1 MIYGVP
7 YRNYRLFL
15 LAVAVGLGGCYQEAA
30 LPNSLLP
37 LGCRISQIDTID
49 STSQHSYNYQ
59 YDRLG
64 NRTIESVDKSV
75 KRVFTFD
82 TSSLYIRSQ
91 QVDNV
96 RLAYQYDTLRTPWRI
111 NQISGGTYNYTYT
124 YEGDKLKTYV
134 STEGGLTRT
143 YSFTN
148 GILTGLTL
156 NPETAKV
163 DINDGKIAKTTDAQG
178 NVINYTYV
186 NGQVTQAEYRYA
198 AGGRKL
204 VTYTYDGQ
212 KYYGVGWL
220 LARGFMGTAQTGQPG
235 PGLDA
240 FGESIQLNN
249 LRTVS
254 TQFYKTNSGTET
266 PVSKN
271 LIYQHQYNSE
281 SYSLGYGRSDGIRVR
296 YTYANCSN
304 N

>member
-1 MIYGVP
+1 MIHCVP
-7 YRNYRLFL
+7 YRNYKLFL
-15 LAVAVGLGGCYQEAA
+15 LAVAIGMNGCYQEPS

-37 LGCRISQIDTID
+37 PGCRISQIDTID
-49 STSQHSYNYQ
+49 STSQHTYNYQ

-64 NRTIESVDKSV
+64 NRTIESVDRSI

-82 TSSLYIRSQ
+82 TSGLYIRSQ
-91 QVDNV
+91 QIDNV
-96 RLAYQYDTLRTPWRI
+96 TLAYQYDSLRTPWRI
-111 NQISGGTYNYTYT
+111 NQISGGAYKYVYT
-124 YEGDKLKTYV
+124 YEGDNLKTYV
-134 STEGGLTRT
+134 STEGGVTRT

-163 DINDGKIAKTTDAQG
+163 DISDGKITKTTDSQG

-186 NGQVTQAEYRYA
+186 NGQVTQAEYLYA
-198 AGGRKL
+198 AGGRTL

-212 KYYGVGWL
+212 KHYGAGWL
-220 LARGFMGTAQTGQPG
+220 LARGFPGTAQSGQPG

-240 FGESIQLNN
+240 LGESIQLNN

-254 TQFYKTNSGTET
+254 TRFYKPNAGTE
-266 PVSKN
+266 PPLSKN
-271 LIYQHQYNSE
+271 LTYQHQYNSDG
-281 SYSLGYGRSDGIRVR
+281 YSLGYGRSDGVRVR

-304 N
+304 E